1 MRLSDFDYPLPHEL
15 IAQTPADR
23 RDASRL
29 MVVPARGAIEH
40 HGFAE
45 LPSLLPEDALLV
57 VNDARVVPARLFARK
72 PTAHS
77 QRPVEIVAIERR
89 GPDELW
95 ACLVRGAKALHE
107 GTELSLQPP
116 RGRAPS
122 GPPPRVT
129 VVGRDGDEVLLR
141 FDAPLLPALED
152 WGEVPLPPYIE
163 RETGPTEGDR
173 ERYQTVFAQVPGA
186 VAAPTAGLHFTEE
199 ILGALAARGV
209 ERASVTLHVGPG
221 TFAPVRDDDVERHV
235 MHAERYHVPEGT
247 AAAHARARAEG
258 RPVIAVGTTVVR
270 TLESALDADGRVA
283 AGDGETRL
291 FVRPGVAVRSVDRLL
306 TNFHMPRS
314 TLLMLVMAFAGRER
328 ILHAYGEAIARRY
341 RFFSY
346 GDAMLLEKP

>member
-45 LPSLLPEDALLV
+45 LPSLLPEGALLV

-72 PTAHS
+72 PTGGA
-77 QRPVEIVAIERR
+77 VEIFAVERR

-95 ACLVRGAKALHE
+95 ACLVRGARALHE

-221 TFAPVRDDDVERHV
+221 TFLPIRNDDLDGYRMAP
-235 MHAERYHVPEGT
+235 ERYVLSADAVDAIG
-247 AAAHARARAEG
+247 RARAAG
-258 RPVIAVGTTVVR
+258 RRIVAVGTTVVR
-270 TLESALDADGRVA
+270 TLESAAA
-283 AGDGETRL
+283 AGDLAPGAGSAGLFIAPGHHFRL
-291 FVRPGVAVRSVDRLL
+291 VDALV
-306 TNFHMPRS
+306 TNFHLPR
-314 TLLMLVMAFAGRER
+314 TPLLAMVAALAGWER
-328 ILHAYGEAIARRY
+328 IRAAYETAVRERY
-341 RFFSY
+341 RFYSF
-346 GDAMLLEKP
+346 GDAMLNS